1 MGYNKPITARIQH
14 STNKGMKVQDPLL
27 DLGSPNKYAADTSL
41 TSGVENSKFVD
52 INKPMA
58 EGLDSSKKKPEAP
71 AKASKYGAML
81 AANIEKGMN
90 PTEAGKQAAI
100 DIKKEPKA
108 AAKSLGPKAIG
119 KSYAPQAMAKKY
131 NDFGSYNISKGG
143 KR

>member
-71 AKASKYGAML
+71 AKQTASQTATFGP
-81 AANIEKGMN
+81 GGTDPN
-90 PTEAGKQAAI
+90 PKLYAGIVKEAK
-100 DIKKEPKA
+100 KKEPEA
-108 AAKSLGPKAIG
+108 TAKSLGPKG
-119 KSYAPQAMAKKY
+119 VGKKY
-131 NDFGSYNISKGG
+131 KKGYYG
-143 KR
+143 K

>member
-58 EGLDSSKKKPEAP
+58 EGLDSSKKQPEAT
-71 AKASKYGAML
+71 AKQTKSQTDTFGP
-81 AANIEKGMN
+81 GGTN
-90 PTEAGKQAAI
+90 PNPKLYAGIVAEA
-100 DIKKEPKA
+100 KKEPKA
-108 AAKSLGPKAIG
+108 AAKSLGPKGVG
-119 KSYAPQAMAKKY
+119 KNFKEGYY
-131 NDFGSYNISKGG
+131 G
-143 KR
+143 K